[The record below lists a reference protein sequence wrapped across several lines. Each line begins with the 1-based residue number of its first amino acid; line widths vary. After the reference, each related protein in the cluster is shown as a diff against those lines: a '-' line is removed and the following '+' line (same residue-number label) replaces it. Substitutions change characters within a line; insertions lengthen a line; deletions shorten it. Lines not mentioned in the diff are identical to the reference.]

1 MLMSKYMLAQSESMG
16 QYRAV
21 MTATDRE
28 RITGKADVPDSK
40 RYEAASRIRKRIE
53 ELEGDAEILKE
64 HHPGLYEELQDA
76 VCGEVADGA

>member
-1 MLMSKYMLAQSESMG
+1 MSKCVAPVNRDMG

-28 RITGKADVPDSK
+28 RITGEADVPDSK

-53 ELEGDAEILKE
+53 ELEEDAEILE
-64 HHPGLYEELQDA
+64 EYHPDLYEELR
-76 VCGEVADGA
+76 GAICDE

>member
-1 MLMSKYMLAQSESMG
+1 MSKCMVPVEPDMG

-28 RITGKADVPDSK
+28 RITGEADVSDSK

-53 ELEGDAEILKE
+53 ELEKDAELLQE
-64 HHPGLYEELQDA
+64 HHPKLYEELHEA
-76 VCGEVADGA
+76 VCDEE

>member
-1 MLMSKYMLAQSESMG
+1 MG

-28 RITGKADVPDSK
+28 RITGEADVPDSK

-53 ELEGDAEILKE
+53 ELEGDAKILKE
-64 HHPGLYEELQDA
+64 HHPELYEELQDA
-76 VCGEVADGA
+76 VCKEMVNGA